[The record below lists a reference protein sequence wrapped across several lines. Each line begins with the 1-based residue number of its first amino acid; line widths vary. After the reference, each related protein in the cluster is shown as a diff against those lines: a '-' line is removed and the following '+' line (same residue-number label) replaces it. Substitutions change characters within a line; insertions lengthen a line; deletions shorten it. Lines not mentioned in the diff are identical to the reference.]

1 MAGSAHDGRK
11 KSIMQTCQALLCY
24 AVMFIIQCII
34 PCYAHRPGNIPY
46 HTLLY
51 GMQALAGRN
60 QGDRGGVGRVF
71 TLGRGNGQ
79 MLEVLQTK
87 WYFDLDPSFWAL
99 FRRCWEFLHPHSSPC
114 KGRLPGGLSRGAIC
128 SPPTNP
134 LGSSCPT
141 PYKESR
147 QVGQWANSHLCVRF
161 WKTSCFQ

>member
-11 KSIMQTCQALLCY
+11 KSIMQTGQALLCY

-60 QGDRGGVGRVF
+60 QGDRGGVGRVL

-79 MLEVLQTK
+79 MLEVAILQTK
-87 WYFDLDPSFWAL
+87 WYLTWILAFG
-99 FRRCWEFLHPHSSPC
+99 RFLGGVGNSSIHTHHLV
-114 KGRLPGGLSRGAIC
+114 RGGCQVACQEVLYVHLQ
-128 SPPTNP
+128 PT
-134 LGSSCPT
+134 
-141 PYKESR
+141 
-147 QVGQWANSHLCVRF
+147 H
-161 WKTSCFQ
+161 

>member
-11 KSIMQTCQALLCY
+11 KSIMQTGQALLCY

-60 QGDRGGVGRVF
+60 QGDRGGVGRVL

-79 MLEVLQTK
+79 MLEVAILQTK
-87 WYFDLDPSFWAL
+87 WYLTWILAFGWFKEVLGIPPSTL
-99 FRRCWEFLHPHSSPC
+99 ITL
-114 KGRLPGGLSRGAIC
+114 
-128 SPPTNP
+128 
-134 LGSSCPT
+134 
-141 PYKESR
+141 
-147 QVGQWANSHLCVRF
+147 
-161 WKTSCFQ
+161 